1 MGKQP
6 PGNVQKVMSAG
17 GVVYRYIDNGNIE
30 IVLCGRKDPLRWS
43 LPKGTPDSGE
53 TIIQTAIRETQE
65 ETGLEVRV
73 EEPLGSIRYWFVSHT
88 SRVRFDKTVF
98 FYLMSYENGET
109 ENHDH
114 EFDEVRWF
122 PGEEAVRIL
131 HYANDASIVEKALT
145 QVREEPG
152 IG

>member
-6 PGNVQKVMSAG
+6 PEHVEKVMSAG
-17 GVVYRYIDNGNIE
+17 GVVYRYIDNGDIE

-73 EEPLGSIRYWFVSHT
+73 EELLGSIRYWFVGHT

-98 FYLMSYENGET
+98 FYLMSYVNGET

-114 EFDEVRWF
+114 EFDEVEWVLAEDGLNRLTF
-122 PGEEAVRIL
+122 PQEADIL
-131 HYANDASIVEKALT
+131 SRALDAIQRK
-145 QVREEPG
+145 
-152 IG
+152 

>member
-6 PGNVQKVMSAG
+6 PENVEKVMSAG

-114 EFDEVRWF
+114 EFDEVEWVLAEDALHRLTF
-122 PGEEAVRIL
+122 PQEANIL
-131 HYANDASIVEKALT
+131 SRALDAIQRK
-145 QVREEPG
+145 
-152 IG
+152 